1 MNDSASRLAESYI
14 TQALEAVSQQD
25 TARATQLVD
34 RALLAQPTNQE
45 ALNLRAQLTGTAP
58 SAARPI
64 SAPTAASPP
73 SAYYGAPAGAPTQGG
88 GTMSLPKAIST
99 CFSKYADFSGRASRA
114 EFWWWALFFVIA
126 YLVSVFIDPVVSLIV
141 ILGLVLPTLAVSIR
155 RLHDSDRSGWWY
167 LLNFV
172 PFGGLVLLLFY
183 LESGSP
189 YGNSYGPKS

>member
-114 EFWWWALFFVIA
+114 EFWWWALFGVIA

>member
-1 MNDSASRLAESYI
+1 M
-14 TQALEAVSQQD
+14 
-25 TARATQLVD
+25 
-34 RALLAQPTNQE
+34 
-45 ALNLRAQLTGTAP
+45 
-58 SAARPI
+58 
-64 SAPTAASPP
+64 
-73 SAYYGAPAGAPTQGG
+73 
-88 GTMSLPKAIST
+88 
-99 CFSKYADFSGRASRA
+99 
-114 EFWWWALFFVIA
+114 FFVIA

-183 LESGSP
+183 LESGNP